1 MVKGSN
7 AIAMKTL
14 MTEIKVKIS
23 GLSKVFGPTPHL
35 MTPLLMEGIS
45 KKSLLQDHGHVLGL
59 SNISLSIPAQHIQV
73 VMGLSGSGKSTL
85 VRHINRLIEPTIGKI
100 FVDSANVLEMSREQ
114 LLDFRRNNASM
125 VFQNFALL
133 PHRNVEQNVA
143 YGIINQGYKENLA
156 YKKSREWID
165 RVGLIGFEKHFPSQ
179 LSGGM
184 KQRVGLARAL
194 ATGADLLLMDEAFS
208 SLDPLIRADMQ
219 NVLLELQS
227 ELHKTIIFI
236 THDLNEALKLG
247 DRVAILRDGI
257 LVQEDEPQDIILK
270 PVDDYIKDFTS
281 EIERGKI
288 IKVSAVMEPTE
299 VGSKLHLRSDLTLN
313 EALQKFGIH
322 GKETADVID
331 ENQKVIGHV
340 KLKKLIDALV
350 PPDGV
355 NEKGESYT

>member
-7 AIAMKTL
+7 AIATKTL

-59 SNISLSIPAQHIQV
+59 SDVSFSVPAQHIQV

-85 VRHINRLIEPTIGKI
+85 VRHINRLIEPTTGKI
-100 FVDSANVLEMSREQ
+100 FVDNVNVLEMSREQ
-114 LLDFRRNNASM
+114 LLYFRRNDASM
-125 VFQNFALL
+125 VFQNFSLL

-156 YKKSREWID
+156 YKQSREWID
-165 RVGLIGFEKHFPSQ
+165 RVGLIGFEKHFPFQ

-184 KQRVGLARAL
+184 QQRVGLARAL
-194 ATGADLLLMDEAFS
+194 ATGAELLLMDEAFS
-208 SLDPLIRADMQ
+208 ALDPLIRSDMQ

-236 THDLNEALKLG
+236 THDLNEALKIG
-247 DRVAILRDGI
+247 DRVAILRDGL
-257 LVQEDEPQDIILK
+257 LVQEGEPQEIILN

-281 EIERGKI
+281 EIERGKF
-288 IKVSAVMEPTE
+288 IKVSAVMEPTD
-299 VGSKLHLRSDLTLN
+299 VGSELNLSSDMTLN
-313 EALQKFGIH
+313 AALHKFGIH
-322 GKETADVID
+322 GKETASVID
-331 ENQKVIGHV
+331 ENQNVIGHV
-340 KLKKLIDALV
+340 KLKKLIDVLV
-350 PPDGV
+350 PPDSSKR
-355 NEKGESYT
+355 KGAIYT